1 MSLNIKHQT
10 KLPLVVL
17 FLAALSYPFWLNLFH
32 QLIQQSAALASLA
45 LLPAFAIPAL
55 GIWAAWRVDLTVPA
69 RRFAYL
75 LVAAPT
81 IYVFMGVLSYMVKS
95 QIADEAIWATLC
107 IIAAGI
113 SLFAPTNMQ
122 QNTQQPSSWRVVH
135 GVTAAVIVLYVGF
148 HIINHLFALLG
159 FEKHHEVQLV
169 GEVIYRAPVVEYVLA
184 LVLVF
189 QTITGARLFW
199 HWSAL
204 KGDFF
209 RTVQLA
215 TGIFLAFYV
224 IGHMDSVFVF
234 ARSYI
239 GTETNM
245 AWAAGGSAGL
255 LLDPWNIRLV
265 PHYFLGVFFVLLH
278 LLCGLRVVLL
288 AHGKSESMLNKFF
301 GVGAITSL
309 AVAGLIMYAMFQG
322 VAA

>member
-1 MSLNIKHQT
+1 MGT
-10 KLPLVVL
+10 KPRQAQPVLIL
-17 FLAALSYPFWLNLFH
+17 FLAALSYPLWLNLFH
-32 QLIQQSAALASLA
+32 QLIQQNAVLATLALA
-45 LLPAFAIPAL
+45 PAFAIPAL
-55 GIWAAWRVDLTVPA
+55 GALAAWRANLSVPA

-95 QIADEAIWATLC
+95 QIADEAIWTLLC

-113 SLFAPTNMQ
+113 SLFAPASPSHSSS
-122 QNTQQPSSWRVVH
+122 QPASWRVVH
-135 GVTAAVIVLYVGF
+135 GVTAAIIVLYVGF

-159 FEKHHEVQLV
+159 FDKHHEVQLL
-169 GEVIYRAPVVEYVLA
+169 GEAIYRAPYVEYL
-184 LVLVF
+184 LGLLLIF
-189 QTITGARLFW
+189 QTITGIRLFW

-255 LLDPWNIRLV
+255 LLDAWNIRLV

-288 AHGKSESMLNKFF
+288 AHSKTETTLNRLW
-301 GVGAITSL
+301 GIGAIASL
-309 AVAGLIMYAMFQG
+309 LVAGLIMYAM
-322 VAA
+322 V